1 MKRQSLLIL
10 ICFVSSLAI
19 GCADLKGISTFSISS
34 AKTLS
39 QQPSYG
45 YSHYCGDS
53 CYIYAKDSPYIT
65 CPCESSKAVLYDTLL
80 KREAAWLEAYFN
92 ALSQLSGA
100 GTVIDV
106 DTLAGTIQAG
116 QYGQYNVSSTNVQVF
131 GGITTAARDL
141 LSAGVKS
148 KDIRRNLHR
157 YGDSVTAMMDLYI
170 IQLSALDGL
179 TGNLVIH
186 LKQQLTLYGIKASP
200 GPQRYAVL
208 HAFIEK
214 IRDLQDRDNQM
225 GHMIQQLQLVRKG
238 YHQLV
243 ENADNLSSKTLRQK
257 LLALVNNIAFLSG
270 NTNL

>member
-1 MKRQSLLIL
+1 MKRQFLLML
-10 ICFVSSLAI
+10 ICFACWLEI
-19 GCADLKGISTFSISS
+19 GCADLKGISTFSASS

-45 YSHYCGDS
+45 YTRYCGDS
-53 CYIYAKDSPYIT
+53 CYIYAKDSPYIP
-65 CPCESSKAVLYDTLL
+65 CPCESSEAVLYDTLL
-80 KREAAWLEAYFN
+80 GREAVWLVAYFN
-92 ALSQLSGA
+92 SLSQLSGA

-116 QYGQYNVSSTNVQVF
+116 QYGQYNVSSTDVQVF
-131 GGITTAARDL
+131 SGVTTAVRDL
-141 LSAGVKS
+141 LTAGVKS

-170 IQLSALDGL
+170 LQLSALDGL

-186 LKQQLTLYGIKASP
+186 LKQQLTLYGFQASP

-214 IRDLQDRDNQM
+214 IHDLHDRDHQM
-225 GHMIQQLQLVRKG
+225 GHMIQQLQLVRNG

-243 ENADNLSSKTLRQK
+243 ENADNLSSKTLKQK
-257 LLALVNNIAFLSG
+257 LLALVNNIGFLSG
-270 NTNL
+270 NANP